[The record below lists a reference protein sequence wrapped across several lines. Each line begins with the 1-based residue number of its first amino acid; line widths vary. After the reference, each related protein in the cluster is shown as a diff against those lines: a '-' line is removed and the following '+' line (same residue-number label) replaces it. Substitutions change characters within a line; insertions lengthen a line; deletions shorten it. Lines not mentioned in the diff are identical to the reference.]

1 MVKMSN
7 PNVPDDPSKS
17 MSVTSNGV
25 LRHLHGK
32 GLIPTGIYLHLSN
45 TTNEKMKTK
54 FIFHTCKTMADL
66 LCKILEN
73 EETE

>member
-7 PNVPDDPSKS
+7 PNVPDDPSNS
-17 MSVTSNGV
+17 MSITSNGV
-25 LRHLHGK
+25 LRHLHEK
-32 GLIPTGIYLHLSN
+32 GLIPPSIYLHLSS
-45 TTNEKMKTK
+45 TTNERMKTK

-66 LCKILEN
+66 LGSILEN

>member
-7 PNVPDDPSKS
+7 PRTPDDPSNS
-17 MSVTSNGV
+17 ISITSNGT
-25 LRHLHGK
+25 LKHLHEK
-32 GLIPTGIYLHLSN
+32 GLIPTGIYLHMSS

-54 FIFHTCKTMADL
+54 FIFHTCKTMANIL
-66 LCKILEN
+66 GSILER

>member
-1 MVKMSN
+1 MVKLSN
-7 PNVPDDPSKS
+7 PNTPDDPSKS

-25 LRHLHGK
+25 LKHLHDK
-32 GLIPTGIYLHLSN
+32 GLIPTSIYVHMSS

-66 LCKILEN
+66 LANIIEN

>member
-7 PNVPDDPSKS
+7 PRTPDDPSNS
-17 MSVTSNGV
+17 ISITSNGT
-25 LRHLHGK
+25 LKHLHEK

-66 LCKILEN
+66 LGSILEN

>member
-1 MVKMSN
+1 MSN
-7 PNVPDDPSKS
+7 PNIPDDPSKS
-17 MSVTSNGV
+17 MSITSNGT
-25 LRHLHGK
+25 LKHLHDK
-32 GLIPTGIYLHLSN
+32 GLIPTSIYLHMSS

-66 LCKILEN
+66 LGGILEN

>member
-7 PNVPDDPSKS
+7 PNTPDDPSNS
-17 MSVTSNGV
+17 TSITSNGV
-25 LRHLHGK
+25 LKHLHDK
-32 GLIPTGIYLHLSN
+32 DLIPTAIYLHMSS
-45 TTNEKMKTK
+45 TTNERLKTK

-66 LCKILEN
+66 LGNIIEN